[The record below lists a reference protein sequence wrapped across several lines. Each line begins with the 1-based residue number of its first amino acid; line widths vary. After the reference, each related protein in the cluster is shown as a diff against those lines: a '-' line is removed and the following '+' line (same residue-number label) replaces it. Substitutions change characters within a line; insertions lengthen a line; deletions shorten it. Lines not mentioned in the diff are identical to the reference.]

1 MAVDSARDGLPSGSG
16 PDTGTH
22 GGDCACGDCPYGA
35 REGHRRA
42 VEAFVT
48 KREELAAGQGLPG
61 ALSHSVPAAR
71 QWVSDELTVTARKAA
86 DFGRA
91 EGRVWLRSR
100 RGRLVGPLIGED
112 NRLSTSRTVAVLGM
126 LIAVVGV
133 LVPTVDFAVHG
144 DRARLISG
152 FRLEHA
158 AGLLAMTALTCL
170 VAVAVRT
177 VVSLRVRARRLQ
189 KVAAAR
195 PRLADIVTDD
205 AGRGNFADVQY
216 VVVAVAVAV
225 FSVVRLVWEPERLPG
240 LPWALVGLFAISAV
254 TYLAAKATDGGR
266 PIVLSIVR
274 AREAGDLD
282 GPIRPGDD
290 IEIRG
295 AGFMPP
301 GSETPEALSRVVV
314 RIGVVHVHVPLVPVV
329 GGFGNPTDAALTVPV
344 PAEVE
349 PGRAEVQ
356 VVTAAGAESNRYLVD
371 IVDN

>member
-1 MAVDSARDGLPSGSG
+1 VAVDSARDGLPGDLGSG
-16 PDTGTH
+16 TGTH

-48 KREELAAGQGLPG
+48 KREELAAGQGLPN

-71 QWVSDELTVTARKAA
+71 QWVSDELTLTARKAA
-86 DFGRA
+86 EFGRA
-91 EGRVWLRSR
+91 EGRMWLRSR
-100 RGRLVGPLIGED
+100 RGRLVGLLIGED
-112 NRLSTSRTVAVLGM
+112 NRLSTSRSVAVLGV
-126 LIAVVGV
+126 LVAVVGV
-133 LVPTVDFAVHG
+133 LVPTVAFAVHG
-144 DRARLISG
+144 DRTRLLDG
-152 FRLEHA
+152 FRLEHS
-158 AGLLAMTALTCL
+158 AGLLAMVALTCL
-170 VAVAVRT
+170 VTVAVRT

-195 PRLADIVTDD
+195 PRIADILTDD

-216 VVVAVAVAV
+216 VVVAIVLAV
-225 FSVVRLVWEPERLPG
+225 FAGVRLAREPERLPG
-240 LPWALVGLFAISAV
+240 LPWALVVLVAVSAV
-254 TYLAAKATDGGR
+254 TYLAVKATDGGR
-266 PIVLSIVR
+266 PVVLSVVR

-295 AGFMPP
+295 AGFVPP
-301 GSETPEALSRVVV
+301 GAGTPEALSGVVV
-314 RIGVVHVHVPLVPVV
+314 RIGAVHVHVPLVPVV
-329 GGFGNPTDAALTVPV
+329 GGFGNPTDVALTVPV

-371 IVDN
+371 IVDS